1 MDPELL
7 IPLPK
12 GFIRDY
18 SILRIDLDQLRLA
31 LNEVAK
37 YVALNIVKKQILVDK
52 IRRSEFGKK
61 WLELA
66 QNMLKA

>member
-7 IPLPK
+7 IPLLK

-18 SILRIDLDQLRLA
+18 SILRIDLDQLRIV

-37 YVALNIVKKQILVDK
+37 YAALDIVKKQLLRAGIK
-52 IRRSEFGKK
+52 RSEFGRK

-66 QNMLKA
+66 GIY